1 MSWRNLALIA
11 IATSGLIVASCDGRI
26 PQPTATSTMQPV
38 QVPTSTSTPVPDP
51 TPTEE
56 VLLGTVTIWHAWED
70 DELSV
75 LLQVIDDFKLLH
87 PEVQFD
93 VLYIPF
99 EDLLIRYELSANEGG
114 GPSILIGPDRW
125 GPLLFKAGMIANLN
139 VLAEESWLDSF
150 NPPSIELS
158 RYQQNLIGLPYRI
171 SGVVLYRNRDIIPEP
186 SEKFDDMVI
195 SAQEATEGDRIGAI
209 LERSFFYSGAHLLG
223 LGGNL
228 FNDEGHPV
236 FNDEIGLEWI
246 DLLLSFEHVGLTEFS
261 SDNDALFFME
271 NRVGYLIDGT
281 WKREM
286 LADSVG
292 YDNLVI
298 DPWPEL
304 TNGYL
309 SGFVQSR
316 NLYLNPRVINESYD
330 LSWRF
335 CQFFLSP
342 QYQRR
347 LTELGY
353 IPALLDIDVE
363 DRLTSQA
370 MNALSKGK
378 PYPTIP
384 EMDFYITTMDEAL
397 FSIFYGSVPPESAL
411 NQAAEKIS
419 ANISQIAD

>member
-1 MSWRNLALIA
+1 MTWRITLFIA
-11 IATSGLIVASCDGRI
+11 VATIGLILAACGGSI
-26 PQPTATSTMQPV
+26 PSPTATNTIQPV
-38 QVPTSTSTPVPDP
+38 QMPTSTSTVVPAP

-56 VLLGTVTIWHAWED
+56 VLHGTVTIWHAWEG

-75 LLQVIDDFKLLH
+75 LIQVIDDFKLLH

-99 EDLLIRYELSANEGG
+99 EDLLSRYELSATEGA

-125 GPLLFKAGMIANLN
+125 GPSLYEAGLIANLN
-139 VLAEESWLDSF
+139 PLAEESWLDSF

-158 RYQQNLIGLPYRI
+158 RYQQTLIGLPYRI
-171 SGVVLYRNRDIIPEP
+171 SGVVLYRNRNIIPEP
-186 SEKFDDMVI
+186 AEKFEDMVI
-195 SAQEATEGDRIGAI
+195 SAQEATEGDWIGAI

-228 FNDEGHPV
+228 FNDEGQPV
-236 FNDEIGLEWI
+236 FNDDTGLEWI
-246 DLLLSFEHVGLTEFS
+246 DLLLAFERVGLTEFS

-286 LADSVG
+286 LAESVG

-298 DPWPEL
+298 DPWPEFA
-304 TNGYL
+304 NGHL

-347 LTELGY
+347 LIEFGY
-353 IPALLDIDVE
+353 IPALLDIDVD
-363 DRLTSQA
+363 DRLTTQS
-370 MNALSKGK
+370 MNALSKGE
-378 PYPTIP
+378 PYPTIAV
-384 EMDFYITTMDEAL
+384 MDFYITTMDEAL
-397 FSIFYGSVPPESAL
+397 FSIFYGGVPPDSAL

-419 ANISQIAD
+419 AFISQPAD